1 MVTFAIGR
9 RFDREAERILEQKIS
24 AGRISPGNA
33 ARTVQAQR
41 TAPRVNIFFPS
52 GGFFGAGQSGRGVL
66 LLLLQASLIFWPMA
80 VRIARAQADHAG
92 TQRML
97 DELARSHQP
106 ALGMS
111 GAPAKRFRPRNVA
124 GE

>member
-1 MVTFAIGR
+1 MG
-9 RFDREAERILEQKIS
+9 QKIS

-33 ARTVQAQR
+33 TLPFDHQKRPGARPVS
-41 TAPRVNIFFPS
+41 VLFPS
-52 GGFFGAGQSGRGVL
+52 GIFFGAGQPGRGMLVL
-66 LLLLQASLIFWPMA
+66 LMQVTLIFWPMA
-80 VRIARAQADHAG
+80 VRIARAQIDHAG

-111 GAPAKRFRPRNVA
+111 GAPAKRFRPRNVTR
-124 GE
+124 E